1 MKITNTLTLRHL
13 KSNLKRTIVTVMGII
28 VSVAMITA
36 VCVSVSSFLDF
47 LEEAEINASGYYH
60 AAIGQEEI
68 QKSKTTVSLQKII
81 DSKGVKYAGAVNLDP
96 MEQANVHNSEFE
108 NKGIANIGT
117 MSADAFKIF
126 AKDYDGEIPKNEK
139 EIVVSKE
146 FIKKNHLDWKIGQ
159 TVNLDIQTVIDDKFT
174 ATEREY
180 TIVGMI
186 GENKPTDGHKFD
198 FPIIRGFASDETQ
211 YDNIYIQ
218 MENTSSNSAKQ
229 AGVAIENAGID
240 FKESMLN
247 PSLYVCHFVIVNG
260 NMDMLSELL
269 SVAIIILLIIIVAS
283 VMLIY
288 NSFGISLAE
297 RSRYLGMLATVGA
310 TKKQKRETVFFE
322 GFVLGTVSIPFGIFF
337 GILGID
343 ITLKLLSPHII
354 NTGFTDMT
362 DDYKMHAVIHWP
374 IIAAII
380 LLSAFTIAISSLI
393 PAIKAS
399 KTTPIDALRQ
409 TNEIKVKAKKL
420 KTPKFVSKIFGYEGE
435 LALKNIKR
443 NAKKSRI
450 ISVSLA
456 ISIILF
462 ISTNTFCTLF
472 QQTMD
477 TQTTIPYQIELNYY
491 NYNNKEKQSIEQVKK
506 NINAIDKVDNC
517 FSTTSMYNYSDMSKD
532 LFNDKFLKIIP
543 SDNTGDKTTVNYVI
557 YFLDDKDFIQLCK
570 ENSIDSTPYF
580 ENNGSRKALL
590 KNEIVVI
597 NKGKKTVVKP
607 FKNDVI
613 GKTVIEGNIENDD
626 YIEYKSN
633 ISAGDFITKSSGYV
647 EQLNISTALNMYM
660 PYSAVAD
667 LGLSAFSLGIETKD
681 PDFVEERLSEI
692 YDGYDGIG
700 INNIKGQMQ
709 LMNSTILVLK
719 TFSYGF
725 ITLMTLVAVANI
737 FNTIST
743 SFELRKK
750 EFAMMK
756 SIGITPKGFNK
767 MICLESIFYGLKA
780 ILIGIPVSMIIN
792 AFMYLALSES
802 ISLLNMFDW
811 KIYLITVAA
820 VFIIIGLAML
830 YSWSK
835 AKHDTIIDTLKTE
848 IN

>member
-47 LEEAEINASGYYH
+47 LEEAEINTSGYYH

-117 MSADAFKIF
+117 MNADAFKIF

-260 NMDMLSELL
+260 NMDMLGELL

-322 GFVLGTVSIPFGIFF
+322 GFVLGTASIPFGIFF

-362 DDYKMHAVIHWP
+362 DDYTMHAVIHWP
-374 IIAAII
+374 IIAAIV

-443 NAKKSRI
+443 NGKKSRI

-472 QQTMD
+472 QQAMN
-477 TQTTIPYQIELNYY
+477 TQTTIPYQIEFQYFNTEK
-491 NYNNKEKQSIEQVKK
+491 KESIEQVKK

-517 FSTTSMYNYSDMSKD
+517 FSTTSMYNYADMSKD

-543 SDNTGDKTTVNYVI
+543 SYNTGDKETVNYAI

-580 ENNGSRKALL
+580 ENNGSRKALV

-647 EQLNISTALNMYM
+647 EQLNVSTVLNMYM

-681 PDFVEERLSEI
+681 PDFVEEKLSEI
-692 YDGYDGIG
+692 YDGYDGIR

-709 LMNSTILVLK
+709 LMNSAIIVLK

>member
-47 LEEAEINASGYYH
+47 LEEAEINTSGYYH

-260 NMDMLSELL
+260 NMDMLGELL

-354 NTGFTDMT
+354 NTGFTEMT
-362 DDYKMHAVIHWP
+362 DYTMHAVIHWP

-443 NAKKSRI
+443 NGKKSRI

-472 QQTMD
+472 QQAMN
-477 TQTTIPYQIELNYY
+477 TQTTIPYQIEFQYFNTEK
-491 NYNNKEKQSIEQVKK
+491 KESIEQVKK

-517 FSTTSMYNYSDMSKD
+517 FSTTSMYNHADMSKY

-543 SDNTGDKTTVNYVI
+543 SDNTGDKETVNYVI

-580 ENNGSRKALL
+580 ENNGSKKALV
-590 KNEIVVI
+590 KNEIVVS

-613 GKTVIEGNIENDD
+613 GKTIIEGHIENKDL
-626 YIEYKSN
+626 IEYKSN

-681 PDFVEERLSEI
+681 PDFVEEKLSEI
-692 YDGYDGIG
+692 YDGYDGIR

-709 LMNSTILVLK
+709 LMNSTIIVLK

-725 ITLMTLVAVANI
+725 ITLMTLVAIANI

>member
-47 LEEAEINASGYYH
+47 LEEAEINTSGYYH

-260 NMDMLSELL
+260 NMDMLGELL

-354 NTGFTDMT
+354 NTGFTEMT
-362 DDYKMHAVIHWP
+362 DYTMHAVIHWP

-443 NAKKSRI
+443 NGKKSRI

-472 QQTMD
+472 QQAMN
-477 TQTTIPYQIELNYY
+477 TQTTIPYQIEFQYFNTEK
-491 NYNNKEKQSIEQVKK
+491 KESIEQVKK

-517 FSTTSMYNYSDMSKD
+517 FSTTSMYNHADMSKD

-543 SDNTGDKTTVNYVI
+543 SDNTGDKETVNYVI

-580 ENNGSRKALL
+580 ENNGSKKALV

-633 ISAGDFITKSSGYV
+633 ISTGDFITKSSGYV

-692 YDGYDGIG
+692 YDGYDGIR

-709 LMNSTILVLK
+709 LMNSTIIVLK

>member
-47 LEEAEINASGYYH
+47 LEEAEINTSGYYH

-260 NMDMLSELL
+260 NMDMLGELL

-443 NAKKSRI
+443 NGKKSRI

-472 QQTMD
+472 QQAMN
-477 TQTTIPYQIELNYY
+477 TQTTIPYQIEFQYFNTEK
-491 NYNNKEKQSIEQVKK
+491 KESIEQVKK

-580 ENNGSRKALL
+580 ENNGSKKALV
-590 KNEIVVI
+590 KNEIVVS

-613 GKTVIEGNIENDD
+613 GKTIIEGHIENKDL
-626 YIEYKSN
+626 IEYKSN

-692 YDGYDGIG
+692 YDGYDGIR

-709 LMNSTILVLK
+709 LMNSMIIVLK

>member
-47 LEEAEINASGYYH
+47 LEEAEINTSGYYH

-159 TVNLDIQTVIDDKFT
+159 TVNLDIQTIIDDKFT

-260 NMDMLSELL
+260 GMDMLNELL

-322 GFVLGTVSIPFGIFF
+322 GFVLGTASIPFGIFF

-362 DDYKMHAVIHWP
+362 DDYTMHAVIHWP

-681 PDFVEERLSEI
+681 PDFVEEKLSEI
-692 YDGYDGIG
+692 YDGYDGIR

-709 LMNSTILVLK
+709 LMNSTIIVLK

>member
-47 LEEAEINASGYYH
+47 LEEAEINTSGYYH

-260 NMDMLSELL
+260 NMGMLSELL

-322 GFVLGTVSIPFGIFF
+322 GFVLGTASIPFGIFF

-362 DDYKMHAVIHWP
+362 DDYTMHAVIHWP

-443 NAKKSRI
+443 NGKKSRI

-472 QQTMD
+472 QQAMN
-477 TQTTIPYQIELNYY
+477 TQTTIPYQIEFQYFNTEK
-491 NYNNKEKQSIEQVKK
+491 KESIEQVKK

-517 FSTTSMYNYSDMSKD
+517 FSTTSMFNYADMSKD

-543 SDNTGDKTTVNYVI
+543 SDNTGDKETVNYVI

-580 ENNGSRKALL
+580 ENNGSKKALV
-590 KNEIVVI
+590 KNEIVVS

-647 EQLNISTALNMYM
+647 EQLNLSTVLNMYM

-681 PDFVEERLSEI
+681 PDFVEEKLSEI
-692 YDGYDGIG
+692 YDGYDGIR

-709 LMNSTILVLK
+709 LMNSTIIVLK

-725 ITLMTLVAVANI
+725 ITLMTLVAIANI

>member
-36 VCVSVSSFLDF
+36 VCVSVSSFWDF
-47 LEEAEINASGYYH
+47 LEEAEINTSGYYH

-159 TVNLDIQTVIDDKFT
+159 TVNLDIQTIIDDKFT

-260 NMDMLSELL
+260 GMDMLNELL

-322 GFVLGTVSIPFGIFF
+322 GFVLGTASIPFGIFF

-362 DDYKMHAVIHWP
+362 DDYTMHAVIHWP

-681 PDFVEERLSEI
+681 PDFVEEKLSEI
-692 YDGYDGIG
+692 YDGYDGIR

-709 LMNSTILVLK
+709 LMNSTIIVLK

>member
-47 LEEAEINASGYYH
+47 LEEAEINTSGYYH

-117 MSADAFKIF
+117 MNADAFKIF

-260 NMDMLSELL
+260 NMDMLGELL

-322 GFVLGTVSIPFGIFF
+322 GFVLGTASIPFGIFF

-362 DDYKMHAVIHWP
+362 DDYTMHAVIHWP

-443 NAKKSRI
+443 NGKKSRI

-472 QQTMD
+472 QQAMN
-477 TQTTIPYQIELNYY
+477 TQTTIPYQIEFSYY

-543 SDNTGDKTTVNYVI
+543 SDNTGDKETVTYVI

-580 ENNGSRKALL
+580 ENNGSRKALV

-613 GKTVIEGNIENDD
+613 GKTVIEGNIKNDD

-681 PDFVEERLSEI
+681 PDFVEEKLSEI
-692 YDGYDGIG
+692 YDGYDGIR
-700 INNIKGQMQ
+700 INNIKGQIQ
-709 LMNSTILVLK
+709 LMNSTIIVLK